1 VKNCVI
7 LSEFLIKCGK
17 IQCFDVWC
25 KKRKGEFHAQEPK
38 IVMSFSVHL
47 MIIQLKSLEWK
58 LRNASYGL
66 VIRLKSVGNEA
77 HRCIR

>member
-25 KKRKGEFHAQEPK
+25 KKRNGEFHAQEPK
-38 IVMSFSVHL
+38 FVMSFSVHL